1 MAYGFK
7 GIVIT
12 AVMLAGLT
20 ASAQAQYRARQPS
33 PSYGYV
39 YGEFDHYSAT
49 GGSLDGGGI
58 GAGYRFGKYLGLQG
72 GGQYARKSGVDF
84 KNGYVEALLSYP
96 VTQKLGIYASIG
108 GAYAD
113 VSTSIGPI
121 SVSTSGSGYRAGVGV
136 EYWLTQRWGL
146 RAGFHRQNA
155 LGVADDF
162 GIGFAYRF

>member
-1 MAYGFK
+1 MAHAIK
-7 GIVIT
+7 GIFFSVL
-12 AVMLAGLT
+12 MLAGLC
-20 ASAQAQYRARQPS
+20 AAAEAQVRSRSAPS
-33 PSYGYV
+33 SFGYV
-39 YGEFDHYSAT
+39 YGEFDHYS
-49 GGSLDGGGI
+49 GGGTLDGGGI
-58 GAGYRFGKYLGLQG
+58 GAGWRFNKYLGLQG

-96 VTQKLGIYASIG
+96 VTQRLGVYASIG
-108 GAYAD
+108 GSYAD
-113 VSTSIGPI
+113 VSTSVGPI

-155 LGVADDF
+155 LGVLDDF